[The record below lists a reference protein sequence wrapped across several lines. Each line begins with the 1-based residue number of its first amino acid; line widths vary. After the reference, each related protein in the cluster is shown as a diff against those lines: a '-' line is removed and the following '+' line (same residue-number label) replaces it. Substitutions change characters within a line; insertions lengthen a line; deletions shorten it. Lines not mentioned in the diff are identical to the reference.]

1 MIEVFALAV
10 AFGMTFLCGATL
22 GKQWGRESV
31 ADADALQWR
40 DAMVARAKLPED
52 NPRDWAAHI
61 GPESV
66 LRLVPSTEGN

>member
-1 MIEVFALAV
+1 METLAFVVALFAV
-10 AFGMTFLCGATL
+10 YFCGVL
-22 GKQWGRESV
+22 QGKQWGRESV
-31 ADADALQWR
+31 ADTDAMQWR

-52 NPRDWAAHI
+52 NPKDWAAHI